1 MHDPDA
7 PFKDSYDEELVLTVS
22 DWYNEQMR
30 PLIARF
36 LDVTNP
42 TGAEP
47 VPDAALL
54 NDTQNLK
61 VAVQP
66 GKTYLL
72 RIINVGGFSNQ
83 YLWFEGHS
91 MKIVEVDG
99 VYTEPADADMIYITP
114 AQRYSVLITTKDTAD
129 ANFAIVGSMDQVWTL
144 QSLLLSNLT
153 LSRTCLTRFPLGW
166 TRMLPAGWC
175 TMTGQSFRRQRS
187 STNSHPLTTLPWYQ

>member
-7 PFKDSYDEELVLTVS
+7 PFKDSYDEELVLTLS

-30 PLIARF
+30 PLIAKF

-47 VPDAALL
+47 VPEAALL

-72 RIINVGGFSNQ
+72 RIVNVGAFASQ
-83 YLWFEGHS
+83 YLWFEDHK
-91 MKIVEVDG
+91 MQVVEVDG
-99 VYTEPADADMIYITP
+99 VYTDPAEAEMIYLTP
-114 AQRYSVLITTKDTAD
+114 AQRYSVLITMKEGKD
-129 ANFAIVGSMDQVWTL
+129 ANFAFVGSMDQVRTV
-144 QSLLLSNLT
+144 SHLLSSSLT
-153 LSRTCLTRFPLGW
+153 LVVGSVRQDSSWPGPKRHRLVDVRRKEG
-166 TRMLPAGWC
+166 LP
-175 TMTGQSFRRQRS
+175 TS
-187 STNSHPLTTLPWYQ
+187 STARRVCAV